1 MLRKSNK
8 KNYFKFLFF
17 KSIVLF
23 DTLNKILK
31 FIILKRFRYIVK
43 IHNTL
48 SNTQIKARK
57 YYLIN
62 TIL

>member
-31 FIILKRFRYIVK
+31 FIILKRFCYIVK
-43 IHNTL
+43 IHNML
-48 SNTQIKARK
+48 SNT
-57 YYLIN
+57 
-62 TIL
+62 